1 MRVRRVW
8 VGALGIVCAALVAH
22 AEVLNPPPRDVIN
35 QSRTLIDAEVAAILQ
50 ATQGGPP
57 PGTLTDEATGM
68 PAPLWAMYFPKR
80 DGQVHVSGGAGFAA
94 AQRWQVDFAV
104 DHARTVTTYSLSTII
119 RF

>member
-8 VGALGIVCAALVAH
+8 VGALGIVCAALVAQ
-22 AEVLNPPPRDVIN
+22 AQVLNPPPRDVIN
-35 QSRTLIDAEVAAILQ
+35 QSRTLIDA
-50 ATQGGPP
+50 
-57 PGTLTDEATGM
+57 GTLTDEATGM